1 MSLREKA
8 KRVDLKTFL
17 ERQGYTFI
25 MESKN
30 HYRCIQDNTL
40 TITYKYKDPIYFWFN
55 RDQEGDIITWVREN
69 ITNNDYKEAIKYLV
83 DECDDIEHYIPQ
95 YKEKI
100 ENVDIDIKYSDN
112 TKRVYAYLVKTRGID
127 PKIVNELIGNGSIS
141 EDDKHNVVF
150 YHKDSDGKV
159 RGADITGTNTYKR
172 FKGTVRNSNENYGFT
187 IKVGNEPKSILIFEA
202 AIDLLSYFQLYKDNL
217 ENSVLL
223 SVGGCEKIKMIKN
236 YLNTYKGI
244 DTIIVSSDNDVA
256 GSHCVSNIKTMYSTY
271 QVIDNREEL
280 IKFDVK
286 DFNELLLKKK
296 QIANGKNKK

>member
-8 KRVDLKTFL
+8 KRVDLKTFI

-40 TITYKYKDPIYFWFN
+40 TVTYKYKDPIYFWFS

-69 ITNNDYKEAIKYLV
+69 ITNNDYKEAIKYLA
-83 DECDDIEHYIPQ
+83 DECEDIAYYIPQ
-95 YKEKI
+95 LKEKS
-100 ENVDIDIKYSDN
+100 ENVHIDIKYSDN

-127 PKIVNELIGNGSIS
+127 SKIVNELIGNGSIS

-150 YHKDSDGKV
+150 HHKDSSGKIK
-159 RGADITGTNTYKR
+159 GADLTGTNTYKR

-187 IKVGNEPKSILIFEA
+187 IKVGTEPQGILIFEA
-202 AIDLLSYFQLYKDNL
+202 AIDLLSYFQLNKGNL
-217 ENSVLL
+217 ENCLLL
-223 SVGGCEKIKMIKN
+223 SIGGCEKIKMIKN
-236 YLNTYKGI
+236 YLDTYTGI

-256 GSHCVSNIKTMYSTY
+256 GSHCVSNIKSMYSAY

-280 IKFDVK
+280 IKLDVK

-296 QIANGKNKK
+296 QIANGKNK

>member
-1 MSLREKA
+1 MFHRL
-8 KRVDLKTFL
+8 
-17 ERQGYTFI
+17 Q
-25 MESKN
+25 
-30 HYRCIQDNTL
+30 
-40 TITYKYKDPIYFWFN
+40 
-55 RDQEGDIITWVREN
+55 
-69 ITNNDYKEAIKYLV
+69 YLV